1 MKWKLSHM
9 TEDRC
14 LVLELPHG
22 TEALWCGQ
30 DKGREEGQ
38 EGAGSRWLITWQ
50 YGQADNGM

>member
-1 MKWKLSHM
+1 M

-22 TEALWCGQ
+22 TEALWCGR

-38 EGAGSRWLITWQ
+38 EGARSRWLITWQ